1 MFLFISQHNSESC
14 NPHDM
19 SLHNIENYFEKGW
32 NVILWWKIVFLLL
45 HLWESCST
53 HCSCSVSV
61 KTFYTDL
68 YILCIVYSS
77 PVNTAPSKSPLPEA
91 NCCENLLKQLEPSI
105 LIIHNMLH
113 VEEPPSWLQHSLD
126 LLQALLLV
134 IDRAENKGHHHCI
147 HGVVFNRQLL
157 PIPNLHVLD
166 VQTGIL
172 GLIGF
177 KSFLKTLIWLNNLN
191 KKQKM
196 NMDLREH
203 TSMAPSRGASH

>member
-1 MFLFISQHNSESC
+1 
-14 NPHDM
+14 M
-19 SLHNIENYFEKGW
+19 SLYK
-32 NVILWWKIVFLLL
+32 
-45 HLWESCST
+45 
-53 HCSCSVSV
+53 
-61 KTFYTDL
+61 DL

-105 LIIHNMLH
+105 LIIHNVLH
-113 VEEPPSWLQHSLD
+113 VEELPSWLQHSLD

-134 IDRAENKGHHHCI
+134 IDRAEHKGHHHCI

-157 PIPNLHVLD
+157 SIPNLHVLD
-166 VQTGIL
+166 VKTGIL

-191 KKQKM
+191 NKQKM
-196 NMDLREH
+196 NMDLLLFSYIH
-203 TSMAPSRGASH
+203 PSPPAISTSGKITSDLKTHVPVVIFKVSTRSSSNLQH